1 MRHVDNGQL
10 PTLLYLHTLHYFTV
24 AVSLRALVR
33 TAIRSQF
40 HLQYFFSSL
49 DSPSVRSL
57 SLSLSLSLFYSF
69 AQIHGYGSRSEE
81 AKGKATGKE
90 RKDYANLDSKDC

>member
-1 MRHVDNGQL
+1 MVNCL
-10 PTLLYLHTLHYFTV
+10 PYFTYIPYIT
-24 AVSLRALVR
+24 LQLLFHYALW
-33 TAIRSQF
+33 SEPQF
-40 HLQYFFSSL
+40 VLNSICSISFPLLTLQVCAL
-49 DSPSVRSL
+49 SL